1 MIEALTVAVATMQL
15 LELIAPLYSVLAL
28 IHVFLANAR

>member
-1 MIEALTVAVATMQL
+1 MIVVLTVSAPTIHL
-15 LELIAPLYSVLAL
+15 FELITALYFVLAL

>member
-1 MIEALTVAVATMQL
+1 MIEALTVATATIQL
-15 LELIAPLYSVLAL
+15 LESIAALYSVLAL